1 MTTASSTENDP
12 IRVFVTTGIA
22 EPDDYSRL
30 LEYLESARG
39 FLYKNL
45 GTSPLDA
52 SIGANALRE
61 SVRTAIG
68 RAEMVIALA
77 ELDEKDRDMCTFQ
90 LAFAQSAGK
99 PVLLLPH
106 FGSAKAPGKALHQ
119 LVNETV
125 EWNQRAITDAIK
137 RLARGEDT
145 NRWETIEFKL
155 D

>member
-1 MTTASSTENDP
+1 MTGTSSTENDP
-12 IRVFVTTGIA
+12 IRVFVTTGIT

-39 FLYKNL
+39 FRYKNL

-52 SIGANALRE
+52 SLDAQALRD
-61 SVRTAIG
+61 SLRTAIG
-68 RAEMVIALA
+68 RAEMVVALA
-77 ELDEKDRDMCTFQ
+77 ELDEKERDLCTFQ

-106 FGSAKAPGKALHQ
+106 FGSAKSPGKALLQ
-119 LVNETV
+119 LINETG

-145 NRWETIEFKL
+145 NRWETIDFTL

>member
-1 MTTASSTENDP
+1 MTETSSTENDP
-12 IRVFVTTGIA
+12 IRLFVTTGVT

-39 FLYKNL
+39 FRYKNL

-52 SIGANALRE
+52 AQGAQTLRD
-61 SVRTAIG
+61 SLRTAIG
-68 RAEMVIALA
+68 RAEMVVALA
-77 ELDEKDRDMCTFQ
+77 ELDEKERDLCTFQ

-106 FGSAKAPGKALHQ
+106 FGSQKPPGKALLQ
-119 LVNETV
+119 LISETG

-145 NRWETIEFKL
+145 NRWETIDFTL

>member
-1 MTTASSTENDP
+1 MTETSSTENDP
-12 IRVFVTTGIA
+12 IRLFVTTGPT

-39 FLYKNL
+39 FRYKNL

-52 SIGANALRE
+52 TAGAQALRD
-61 SVRTAIG
+61 SLRTAIG
-68 RAEMVIALA
+68 RAEMVVALA
-77 ELDEKDRDMCTFQ
+77 ELDEKDRDLCTFQ

-106 FGSAKAPGKALHQ
+106 FGSQKPPGKALLQ
-119 LVNETV
+119 LVNETG

-145 NRWETIEFKL
+145 NRWETIDFTL

>member
-1 MTTASSTENDP
+1 MTDTSSTENDP
-12 IRVFVTTGIA
+12 IRVFVTTGVT

-39 FLYKNL
+39 FRYKNL

-52 SIGANALRE
+52 SLGAQALRD
-61 SVRTAIG
+61 SLRTAIG
-68 RAEMVIALA
+68 RAEMVVALA
-77 ELDEKDRDMCTFQ
+77 ELDEKERDLCTFQ

-106 FGSAKAPGKALHQ
+106 FGSTKPPGKALLQ
-119 LVNETV
+119 LVNETG
-125 EWNQRAITDAIK
+125 EWNQRGIPDAIK

-145 NRWETIEFKL
+145 NRWETIDFTL

>member
-1 MTTASSTENDP
+1 MAATSSTEDDP
-12 IRVFVTTGIA
+12 VRVFITTGMV
-22 EPDDYSRL
+22 EPDDYSRV

-39 FLYKNL
+39 FRYKNL
-45 GTSPLDA
+45 GDSPLDA
-52 SIGANALRE
+52 AASPQSLRDGL
-61 SVRTAIG
+61 RAAIG
-68 RAEMVIALA
+68 RAEIVIALA
-77 ELDEKDRDMCTFQ
+77 ELDGKERDLCTFQ

-106 FGSAKAPGKALHQ
+106 FGSDKPLGKALLQ
-119 LVNETV
+119 LVSETS
-125 EWNQRAITDAIK
+125 EWNQRSITDAIK